1 MAPSIPER
9 DLHWSGGDRGPG
21 KAAWDM
27 VEVSAAPSMVLAKS
41 MPLIACQAP
50 VSTFEHLGARAR
62 GRARGAR
69 VCYQCLGASVGGHGF
84 ELVSGVDARCS

>member
-27 VEVSAAPSMVLAKS
+27 VEVSAAPSMVLVKS

-50 VSTFEHLGARAR
+50 VSTFEHLGA
-62 GRARGAR
+62 AR
-69 VCYQCLGASVGGHGF
+69 VCYQCLRASVGGHGF